1 MHLHLVLFL
10 FHFLIQVVQI
20 QVVQIQVV
28 HIQVVQIQVL
38 EIQVV
43 RSQVVQ
49 IQVVRSQVVQIQVAS
64 VPARFSAA
72 AVLGAKNPVAMT
84 AFPPV
89 LCLSREK

>member
-1 MHLHLVLFL
+1 VVQ
-10 FHFLIQVVQI
+10 IQVVQI

-28 HIQVVQIQVL
+28 
-38 EIQVV
+38 E
-43 RSQVVQ
+43 

-64 VPARFSAA
+64 VPAGFSAA